1 MITLDL
7 QTFHQSR
14 EGGNVTGVIYV
25 ELASGAFPERGWSDF
40 PVIVLGWWAEAL
52 FQLQVPTRR
61 EVLWR
66 FMDGPQS
73 LTLSKVDAA
82 ISSDALPLAQAQSS
96 LIGAAERVVAHCE
109 QHKMFSK
116 DLETLRMNVGRL
128 KANQTVQRT
137 GASRSAKIEIRP
149 SVAAGSYR

>member
-7 QTFHQSR
+7 QTFRQGR
-14 EGGNVTGVIYV
+14 EDGNVTGVIYI

-52 FQLQVPTRR
+52 CQLEVPTRR

-66 FMDGPQS
+66 FMDGPHR
-73 LTLSKVDAA
+73 LTLTKVDGD
-82 ISSDALPLAQAQSS
+82 ISSDALALAELQSS
-96 LIGAAERVVAHCE
+96 LLGAAERVVIYCE
-109 QHKMFSK
+109 EHKMFSK

-128 KANQTVQRT
+128 KANLEGCIAAER
-137 GASRSAKIEIRP
+137 APLRSEK
-149 SVAAGSYR
+149 GCC